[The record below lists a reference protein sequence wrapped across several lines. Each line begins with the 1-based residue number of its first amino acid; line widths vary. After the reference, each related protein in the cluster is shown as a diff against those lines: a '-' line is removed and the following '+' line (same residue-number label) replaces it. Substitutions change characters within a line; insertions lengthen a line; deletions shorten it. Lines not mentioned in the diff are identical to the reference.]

1 MHWQISAQNRQWET
15 CLELAARLVRLNP
28 ALTAQ

>member
-1 MHWQISAQNRQWET
+1 VKSREAVA
-15 CLELAARLVRLNP
+15 ELDEASTARLVRLNP